1 MYICYIDESGT
12 SSIPGN
18 TSHFVLAG
26 ISIPISKWKTCEKD
40 ITILKRK
47 YSLDS
52 AEIHTGWL
60 IRNYTEQNKIVDF
73 STLNYQ
79 QRRFEVNKLR
89 KSEIL
94 QLQKN
99 PSNQKSLKQ
108 IKKNYLKT
116 DPYIHLSFDERKQ
129 FVIDLVK
136 QIGSW
141 SFARLFAECI
151 DKIHFDPV
159 RCKKSIDEQAFEQ
172 IVSRFEQYLKI
183 IDTQT
188 KTENFGIIVHD
199 NNDTVAKR
207 HTELMKLFH
216 TKGTLFTSITNI
228 VETPL
233 FVNSALT
240 SMIQVADVCA
250 FAIRRYLENN
260 EEYLFKEIFE
270 RADRNK
276 NGTVVG
282 VRHFTNTGCNCLICS
297 LHRAT

>member
-26 ISIPISKWKTCEKD
+26 LSIPISNWKLCEKH
-40 ITILKRK
+40 ITTLKRK

-52 AEIHTGWL
+52 AEIHTGWI

-73 STLNYQ
+73 NTLNYQ

-89 KSEIL
+89 KLEIL
-94 QLQKN
+94 RLQKS
-99 PSNQKSLKQ
+99 PSHQKLLKQ
-108 IKKNYLKT
+108 VKKNYKHT

-129 FVIDLVK
+129 FVMDLVK

-151 DKIHFDPV
+151 DKVHFDPV

-172 IVSRFEQYLKI
+172 IISRFEQYLKI

-188 KTENFGIIVHD
+188 ETKNFGLIVHD
-199 NNDTVAKR
+199 NNETVAKR
-207 HTELMKLFH
+207 HTDLMKLFH

-228 VETPL
+228 IETPF

-240 SMIQVADVCA
+240 SMIQVADICA

-260 EEYLFKEIFE
+260 EDCLFKEIFK

-276 NGTVVG
+276 NKTVVG
-282 VRHFTNTGCNCLICS
+282 VRHFTSTECKCLICS
-297 LHRAT
+297 SHRAT